1 MTKKWLSLF
10 GVLPVQ
16 WMGENDWSWR
26 WSSEQGVTSQILAEP
41 TTSIKTSRAGIG
53 EVFFCILKN
62 KGAWTIP
69 AETVTNSKRDCPH
82 GTKLALHMTYVCY
95 FFLKVAQI
103 TKKIVSWLVRS
114 RDSETVNDL
123 SQTNTVH
130 CSVKK
135 TQKVQIWGYSMIQSL
150 VLNVD
155 QSMID

>member
-1 MTKKWLSLF
+1 
-10 GVLPVQ
+10 
-16 WMGENDWSWR
+16 
-26 WSSEQGVTSQILAEP
+26 
-41 TTSIKTSRAGIG
+41 
-53 EVFFCILKN
+53 
-62 KGAWTIP
+62 
-69 AETVTNSKRDCPH
+69 
-82 GTKLALHMTYVCY
+82 MTYVCY

-103 TKKIVSWLVRS
+103 TKKIVFWLVRS

-135 TQKVQIWGYSMIQSL
+135 TQKVQIGGYSMIQSL